1 MGREVCT
8 DDATTSV
15 EAARAEDVAEI
26 IEVLSAAFAPFAEQL
41 APTALRQTPDTVAGE
56 LDRWLI
62 ARRDGQLVG
71 CVMHYAE
78 DGYYTLCF
86 LATRPEMRDQGLGSA
101 LVDATIRAARTVGCR
116 QVRIALRRSLH
127 RNLSFFSKRGF
138 RYLAPFTTD
147 AHDLYQLDLRAH
159 PWQQ

>member
-78 DGYYTLCF
+78 DGYYTLCLGYRKGTDEA
-86 LATRPEMRDQGLGSA
+86 LARRGLESFHVVRKVKSG
-101 LVDATIRAARTVGCR
+101 LVG
-116 QVRIALRRSLH
+116 
-127 RNLSFFSKRGF
+127 
-138 RYLAPFTTD
+138 
-147 AHDLYQLDLRAH
+147 
-159 PWQQ
+159 